1 MLIVKFRQESPLDSQ
16 VLELLSSNSSPH
28 MSRVQ
33 LSLQGCHRDTCGL
46 WEGQLCLALLECD
59 PVCGA
64 CLHVLVGVDGPGTS
78 LIQPV

>member
-28 MSRVQ
+28 MSEF
-33 LSLQGCHRDTCGL
+33 SCHCRAVTVTAA

-59 PVCGA
+59 PRVRRRVYMCW
-64 CLHVLVGVDGPGTS
+64 LV
-78 LIQPV
+78 